1 MIKITIEGWEDE
13 PVVVEDLQHFLL
25 ITETEGDFGQMGSAG
40 VGFLSYCAM
49 MTKAMAENAIAK
61 AMPAD

>member
-13 PVVVEDLQHFLL
+13 PVVMEASESFLL
-25 ITETEGDFGQMGSAG
+25 ITETNGGYGQLASAG
-40 VGFLSYCAM
+40 VGFFAYCAM